1 MTKQMVKIDFVVLIV
16 AQIQNNYSH
25 QYFQIQGMGQVQES
39 VWIIQIIVKD
49 GLKIIQ
55 KAVKLVTLD
64 ILLWE
69 RLATNPVGDVEMR

>member
-16 AQIQNNYSH
+16 AQILNNYSN
-25 QYFQIQGMGQVQES
+25 QYFQIQEMGQVQES
-39 VWIIQIIVKD
+39 VWIILIIVKD
-49 GLKIIQ
+49 GLKIIL
-55 KAVKLVTLD
+55 KVVKLVTLD

>member
-1 MTKQMVKIDFVVLIV
+1 MTKQVVKIDFVVLIV
-16 AQIQNNYSH
+16 AQIQNNYSV

-49 GLKIIQ
+49 GLKIIL

-64 ILLWE
+64 ILL
-69 RLATNPVGDVEMR
+69 

>member
-1 MTKQMVKIDFVVLIV
+1 MTKQVVKIDFVVLIV
-16 AQIQNNYSH
+16 AQIQNNYSR
-25 QYFQIQGMGQVQES
+25 QYFQIQGTDQVQES

-49 GLKIIQ
+49 GLKIIL
-55 KAVKLVTLD
+55 KVVKLVTLD

>member
-1 MTKQMVKIDFVVLIV
+1 MIKQVVRIDFVVLIV

-25 QYFQIQGMGQVQES
+25 QYFQIQGMGQAQES

-49 GLKIIQ
+49 GLKIIL
-55 KAVKLVTLD
+55 KVVKLVTLD